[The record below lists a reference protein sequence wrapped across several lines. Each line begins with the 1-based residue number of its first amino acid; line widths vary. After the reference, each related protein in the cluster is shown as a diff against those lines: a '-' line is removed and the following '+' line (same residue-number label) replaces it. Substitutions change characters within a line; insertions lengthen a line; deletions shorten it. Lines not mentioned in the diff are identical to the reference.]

1 MVAVDKQTVLSS
13 LTGDTSTTDIS
24 SSSQTKTSD
33 DATTALLMLK
43 HVTNMTASTNNAS
56 SADTIPC
63 LITDSVTSLQE
74 YLLGFL

>member
-1 MVAVDKQTVLSS
+1 
-13 LTGDTSTTDIS
+13 
-24 SSSQTKTSD
+24 
-33 DATTALLMLK
+33 MLK